1 MNDILDY
8 RLQHW
13 LRSKIDT
20 LPANQ
25 QFQLR
30 NLRRCMQNPIPQKG
44 VTPGVYLLRDSN
56 SHVQY
61 FGMSTCKNPFAC
73 PHCAAVRMKEYE
85 AKIAAAIDA
94 LKDSHYGIMIT
105 FTIPHLK
112 FQSCREVTDL
122 LYNTWR
128 SAMANCFKKR
138 TNKNG
143 TPRYNTPFNK
153 FMVTHG
159 VKHYVRACEYT
170 WGKNGWHPHF
180 HCIFFLDPSTI
191 TDVLSFE
198 NDLNEAWRVHFERQ
212 YRKLCGNKYSDKVR
226 ERLITYLNRYDQRA
240 IVISRESDT
249 KPLKVTSSAYLAG
262 WTTDR
267 ELTGNIQKKASHS
280 GHYTPHQILELA
292 ADGNEAF
299 ADLYIEFCLQ
309 VTRKPVH
316 HRVNFSK
323 TGLFAIAQNKINQD
337 GYKSLLKKKHGVGEW
352 QVVAFFNTQQWH
364 CLFSVQNAI
373 ENCAIMAK
381 YNLLDLLSDY
391 VLLITGQPLVRQL
404 PIFKHIENIYNGVA
418 A

>member
-20 LPANQ
+20 LPASQ

-30 NLRRCMQNPIPQKG
+30 NLARCMHTPIPQKG
-44 VTPGVYLLRDSN
+44 VKEGVYLLRNDN
-56 SHVQY
+56 SDVRY
-61 FGMSTCKNPFAC
+61 FGMATCKNTWAC

-94 LKDSHYGIMIT
+94 LEKTHYGIMIT
-105 FTIPHLK
+105 FTIPHIAK
-112 FQSCREVTDL
+112 QTCREVTDL
-122 LYNTWR
+122 LYSTWR
-128 SAMANCFKKR
+128 SALANCFRQRNSKK
-138 TNKNG
+138 G
-143 TPRYNTPFNK
+143 TLRFMTPFNK

-198 NDLNEAWRVHFERQ
+198 NDLNAAWNSHFERQ
-212 YRKLCGNKYSDKVR
+212 LNKLFGDKYSDTMR
-226 ERLITYLNRYDQRA
+226 ERLLKSIRNKECKSV
-240 IVISRESDT
+240 VISRQSDN
-249 KPLKVTSSAYLAG
+249 KPLKVTSSAYVAG

-267 ELTGNIQKKASHS
+267 ELTGNVQKKASHE

-323 TGLFAIAQNKINQD
+323 TGLTAIAQNKINQE
-337 GYKSLLKKKHGVGEW
+337 GYISVLKKKRELGQW
-352 QVVAFFNTQQWH
+352 KVVAFFDKQQWYS
-364 CLFSVQNAI
+364 LFSVQNAI

-391 VLLITGQPLVRQL
+391 VLLITGKPLVSQL
-404 PIFKHIENIYNGVA
+404 PIFNHIENIFNGVA